1 MNEQEPLDQRN
12 LPEEKESEILV
23 NEYGET
29 RDTAVVVDEPDR
41 TVLLTQD
48 ETIVID
54 KEPRIDVV
62 PSNRPRKVYQGMW
75 GPAELVTVAFAMVAV
90 FIAALLYIFMVA
102 PAKRELEAKRLK
114 RDQLERQLFSERS
127 KYGGITNT
135 KDHVAKLM
143 TSVDDFEFT
152 NLNASAS
159 GQTSLYQRINSL
171 IAGYGLVNTSG
182 PDYAPLETLDQGQSV
197 ESEEERGRSKMKSVF
212 PGVYVAMTVE
222 GSYQSIR
229 RFIRDIETGND
240 FVVIS
245 AVELQPS
252 DTERR
257 PETQQGQTSELQPQ
271 LSQPAKPA
279 GPPGPSNRFQ
289 GGVPNNYQGPIPSG
303 PQLESGPSARNKPK
317 SQGDVVSL
325 RLEMAAYF
333 RRPTAVVA
341 TPPPTEQ
348 QQ

>member
-29 RDTAVVVDEPDR
+29 RDAAVVVDEPDR

-62 PSNRPRKVYQGMW
+62 PSTRPRKVYGGMW

-102 PAKRELEAKRLK
+102 PAKRELESGRLR
-114 RDQLERQLFSERS
+114 RDQLEQQLISERS

-135 KDHVAKLM
+135 KEHVAKLM
-143 TSVDDFEFT
+143 SSIDDFEFH
-152 NLNASAS
+152 NLSAS
-159 GQTSLYQRINSL
+159 SNGQTSLYQRINSL
-171 IAGYGLVNTSG
+171 IAGYGLINTSG
-182 PDYAPLETLDQGQSV
+182 PDYAPLETVDQTNAV
-197 ESEEERGRSKMKSVF
+197 ESEEERGRSKLKSVF
-212 PGVYVAMTVE
+212 PGVYVSMTVE
-222 GSYQSIR
+222 GSYQSVR
-229 RFIRDIETGND
+229 RFIREIEAGND

-252 DTERR
+252 DTEKR
-257 PETQQGQTSELQPQ
+257 PDTQQSQNSQQPQ
-271 LSQPAKPA
+271 VAQPAKPSGPA
-279 GPPGPSNRFQ
+279 GFPNNFQSGPPT
-289 GGVPNNYQGPIPSG
+289 GGF
-303 PQLESGPSARNKPK
+303 ESGQSARNKGK
-317 SQGDVVSL
+317 SHGEVVSL

-341 TPPPTEQ
+341 TPPTEQ